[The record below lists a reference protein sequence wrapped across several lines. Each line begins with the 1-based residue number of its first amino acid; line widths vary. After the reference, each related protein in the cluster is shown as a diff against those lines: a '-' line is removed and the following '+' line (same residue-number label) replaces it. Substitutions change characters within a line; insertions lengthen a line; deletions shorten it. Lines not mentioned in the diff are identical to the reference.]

1 MAGGRDL
8 VVHYGGTT
16 SGLRRASADAS
27 RQIGTVAATSER
39 EAKRT
44 GRAWAAIGAGI
55 AAVGIAAARGVK
67 ATLDAAG
74 DAEQQAGA
82 AASVFGK
89 HQTEIAKAA
98 RTAARDVGVSRR
110 EYLQLSSVLGAGLK
124 NKGIKDYAGQ
134 TQDLVKLGADLS
146 AQFGGSTKQALEAI
160 SSLMRGE
167 ADPIEKYGVAINET
181 AIKAELAA
189 KGQDKLTG
197 AALESAKAQARLR
210 LLFKQ
215 TADAQGAFGRETDTY
230 SHKLQVA
237 GARWDDLK
245 VKIGDKFLPAA
256 TKAMGWV
263 SDTAL
268 PALERW
274 VSSTGSIRAEW
285 SSLGAE
291 LKKIDWSSVTS
302 QLPSVESMTRGL
314 GDGIAFLRRHS
325 DMIVPTL
332 KALAVAFLVVKG
344 AQAANQLVG
353 KNSLAGFALQL
364 ASTLALTLS
373 NRALARSLKSVAA
386 SQSGA
391 NVAETIGVASKGRGV
406 VATLAKTA
414 AERGAAI
421 GTKALAIAQRGLN
434 LVMRMNPIG
443 LIITGLIL
451 LGTAL
456 VLAYKKS
463 ATFRRIVDGVW
474 AGLKKYGGAALKYT
488 GEKLK
493 DLGAW
498 FVKTWGKARDMKD
511 KVVSAFRSMRD
522 GSVAAVK
529 SLRDGATKYFG
540 GLRDAARKPVR
551 FVIETVLNKGLIGGA
566 NWIAGKLGIKTR
578 IPEIG
583 LPKGFRRG
591 GYTGDGPLDEV
602 AGPVHRREIVWSA
615 LDVARAGG
623 RGVVEALRR
632 TGGRGVGGLG
642 GSVVWPTNTRALS
655 GNYAGHSG
663 IDIAAGMGAPVF
675 ATRDGQIAYAG
686 WGHGYGQAI
695 FERFASGLQMVYG
708 HLSKIVRGS
717 GAVKAGDLIGR
728 VGSTGRSTGPHLHV
742 EVNAAPFGSASNR
755 SATFAF
761 LRGATN
767 MKGAGS
773 GSEPLFDYKGWLSKK
788 FAGALGRLGEAGGG
802 IVGDIAGGVAH
813 KLAGQLK
820 DRVGAW
826 LKDKFGVGGRSGGPW
841 SSSQLAS
848 SLRTPRLYDSGG
860 MLPTGPSLV
869 VNNTGKPE
877 RVLNE
882 DQWDRLIDAMSAPK
896 SVVVDGRELRAV
908 LRSEVRAVVSAKRK
922 A

>member
-55 AAVGIAAARGVK
+55 AAVGIAAARGVR

-74 DAEQQAGA
+74 DAEQQVGA
-82 AASVFGK
+82 AAAIF
-89 HQTEIAKAA
+89 TEGHAKISKSAK
-98 RTAARDVGVSRR
+98 TAARDVGVSRA
-110 EYLQLSSVLGAGLK
+110 EYLRLASVLGAGLK
-124 NKGIKDYAGQ
+124 NKGLDDYAGK
-134 TQDLVKLGADLS
+134 TQKLMGLGADLA
-146 AQFGGSTKQALEAI
+146 AQFGGSTRQALEAI

-167 ADPIEKYGVAINET
+167 ADPIERYGVSISET

-215 TADAQGAFGRETDTY
+215 TSDAQGAFGRETDTY
-230 SHKLQVA
+230 SHKVQVA

-302 QLPSVESMTRGL
+302 QLPSVESMTRGV
-314 GDGIAFLRRHS
+314 GDGIAFLKRHS

-332 KALAVAFLVVKG
+332 KALAVAFLVLKG
-344 AQAANQLVG
+344 AQAANQL
-353 KNSLAGFALQL
+353 
-364 ASTLALTLS
+364 ASTLSLLS
-373 NRALARSLKSVAA
+373 NLALARSLKSVAA

-434 LVMRMNPIG
+434 LVMSMNPIG

-488 GEKLK
+488 AERLK

-498 FVKTWGKARDMKD
+498 FVKTWGKARDMED

-522 GSVAAVK
+522 RSVAAVK
-529 SLRDGATKYFG
+529 SLRDGAAKYFG

-578 IPEIG
+578 IPTIN

-675 ATRDGQIAYAG
+675 ATRDGQIAYSG

-708 HLSKIVRGS
+708 HLSKVVRGS

-767 MKGAGS
+767 MRGAGS
-773 GSEPLFDYKGWLSKK
+773 GSAPLFDFRGWMSKK

-908 LRSEVRAVVSAKRK
+908 LRSEVRAVVSARRK